1 MSKIKGTKKNS
12 IGKSRRFHAIKE
24 GDCIFP
30 FIFGR
35 KVFNECIPDTKKKNI
50 MVKDVLLN

>member
-35 KVFNECIPDTKKKNI
+35 KVFNECIPDTKKKI
-50 MVKDVLLN
+50 